1 MISKKKN
8 IFKNILLILL
18 ILILLMLLLAVF
30 RYNGYVEVFKNIING
45 KKNEKHI
52 ISGISINGISL
63 NYDFATS
70 TYYLPIKLDEN
81 KEEKLNIEINSD
93 YNIKS
98 KIQDKEFKKQI
109 EISEV
114 LSYDKEFEIDI
125 ETWLY
130 EKSYIIKFTN
140 LPSISLKFNEE
151 NIDFDYIYSEFLIT
165 DPMYEENEA
174 KYQYYDDA
182 EVRYRGGST
191 ADFFK
196 KSYRV
201 KLEKEVDFGI
211 LGMKKSKTWILD
223 ALATDLS
230 CLRTKVASDIW
241 NVMNEDLSEEKY
253 AQLNA
258 KYIELYI
265 NGEYRGLYLLKETVD
280 EELLNL
286 KDTGVLLKGVN
297 WEKINFD
304 NYQNVEEEIFG
315 PFEIKYPENVKEY
328 PNAWKNILSKLEK
341 YYRGY
346 TSYDVMEKAFYKE
359 NFINHK
365 IFLLITQ
372 ALDNYEYK
380 NIYYS
385 IIDNKEETKVLI
397 TPWDLD
403 LTFGML
409 WDNEANGFS
418 EQYDRV
424 REIVKP
430 FGVVSDNKTS
440 QYYKDRWEYLSK
452 AVLEKE
458 EINKLIDENYQ
469 YLMKARALERENN
482 KYYNTDV
489 EEEKEEIKKWY
500 DKRFNVIDEYIRAL

>member
-1 MISKKKN
+1 
-8 IFKNILLILL
+8 
-18 ILILLMLLLAVF
+18 
-30 RYNGYVEVFKNIING
+30 
-45 KKNEKHI
+45 
-52 ISGISINGISL
+52 
-63 NYDFATS
+63 
-70 TYYLPIKLDEN
+70 
-81 KEEKLNIEINSD
+81 
-93 YNIKS
+93 
-98 KIQDKEFKKQI
+98 
-109 EISEV
+109 
-114 LSYDKEFEIDI
+114 
-125 ETWLY
+125 
-130 EKSYIIKFTN
+130 
-140 LPSISLKFNEE
+140 
-151 NIDFDYIYSEFLIT
+151 
-165 DPMYEENEA
+165 
-174 KYQYYDDA
+174 
-182 EVRYRGGST
+182 
-191 ADFFK
+191 
-196 KSYRV
+196 
-201 KLEKEVDFGI
+201 
-211 LGMKKSKTWILD
+211 MKKSKTWILD

-452 AVLEKE
+452 TVLEKE